1 MRRSIFCA
9 LLAATQLLLPSIAR
23 AQYRGMGAPPSY
35 RPAVPKLPGVELAG
49 PLDTGLARTLLK
61 LSDSQATRYD
71 QVYDS
76 FMVATRPQ
84 RDSANASVQK
94 MNELLD
100 TGDRPAALYY
110 VDQLD
115 DLGKFLRDRQERW
128 ENDLKKFLSGDQ
140 VNQYKKWKDGE
151 DQRKRRQDEVRW
163 TEAAFRGENA
173 AIGGGRG
180 SSTPEIKTSLPVAPG
195 VAAPP
200 LGSQAVVV
208 GRTLYAS
215 GQLGVDSA
223 GTLAG
228 ADLRGQAERAFANLT
243 QVLQTGGASP
253 RSVMTLTIYV
263 VNYKATDL
271 ATIRDAGPT
280 YFGSNAPVVTVLGV
294 ESLGRDGALI
304 SIGATAM
311 VTGAPRIT
319 TPK

>member
-1 MRRSIFCA
+1 MIMRPSIFYS

-23 AQYRGMGAPPSY
+23 AQYRGMGGPPSY
-35 RPAVPKLPGVELAG
+35 RPPVPKLPGVELAG
-49 PLDTGLARTLLK
+49 PLDSGLARTLLK

-84 RDSANASVQK
+84 RDSANAAVQK

-115 DLGKFLRDRQERW
+115 ELGKFLRDRQERW

-163 TEAAFRGENA
+163 TEAAFRGDNA

-180 SSTPEIKTSLPVAPG
+180 SSTPEIKTSLPVATG
-195 VAAPP
+195 VAAPA
-200 LGSQAVVV
+200 LGSQAVAV
-208 GRTLYAS
+208 GHTLYAS

-223 GTLAG
+223 GALAG
-228 ADLRGQAERAFANLT
+228 ADLRAQAERAFANLT
-243 QVLQTGGASP
+243 QVLQAGGASP
-253 RSVMTLTIYV
+253 R
-263 VNYKATDL
+263 
-271 ATIRDAGPT
+271 G
-280 YFGSNAPVVTVLGV
+280 
-294 ESLGRDGALI
+294 
-304 SIGATAM
+304 
-311 VTGAPRIT
+311 
-319 TPK
+319 